1 MTARDDEPT
10 VRIRKSSVP
19 SGVFAARTPVSVQP
33 SPTRVHEAADQ
44 LDRDWRNE
52 VAVLQREN
60 EEMRH
65 RNAGLL
71 DENAQLR
78 DALAKIRGP
87 R

>member
-1 MTARDDEPT
+1 
-10 VRIRKSSVP
+10 
-19 SGVFAARTPVSVQP
+19 
-33 SPTRVHEAADQ
+33 
-44 LDRDWRNE
+44 
-52 VAVLQREN
+52 
-60 EEMRH
+60 MRH